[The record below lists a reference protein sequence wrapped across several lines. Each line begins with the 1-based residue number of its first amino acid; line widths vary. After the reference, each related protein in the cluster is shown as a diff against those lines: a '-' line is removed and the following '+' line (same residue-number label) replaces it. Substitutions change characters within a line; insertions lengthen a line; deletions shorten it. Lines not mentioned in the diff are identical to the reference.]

1 MERETG
7 RHLTWS
13 VNQFFY
19 QELSNCTCTSD
30 LLWALNPPL
39 LICIFTS
46 HHFSAWYCINIV
58 RRISLLVSDSLLNI
72 PLLLI
77 CFERTLILK
86 KVSVFDEDEVYFWS
100 NQSMYLFYFQSR
112 MEEIKTALD
121 KKDCKVTI
129 ME

>member
-1 MERETG
+1 MV
-7 RHLTWS
+7 S
-13 VNQFFY
+13 KSIFY

-46 HHFSAWYCINIV
+46 YHLSAWYCINIV
-58 RRISLLVSDSLLNI
+58 RRISLLVTDSLLNI

-86 KVSVFDEDEVYFWS
+86 KVSVFDEDGVYFWS

-112 MEEIKTALD
+112 TEEIKTALV

-129 ME
+129 VEYNTIRVM